1 MKGRSLLLDDV
12 EMSIWGEWQHENYIE
27 VKEKAIVTEDN
38 TEACLAE
45 KHNHHIKVDIVCC
58 QSSEKA
64 NTIIGCVYKQE
75 NFSPTSVPG
84 TRTTTA
90 TSKLMAHS
98 RGLMLQPGKSSEN
111 CEEKHSSTGK
121 KKKPVKS
128 KVSETQLIYLIQDTL
143 LKSLLMARRVGNG
156 LFSPGDKWQ
165 NSSR

>member
-1 MKGRSLLLDDV
+1 M
-12 EMSIWGEWQHENYIE
+12 
-27 VKEKAIVTEDN
+27 
-38 TEACLAE
+38 
-45 KHNHHIKVDIVCC
+45 CC
-58 QSSEKA
+58 QSSEKP

-156 LFSPGDKWQ
+156 LFSPGDK
-165 NSSR
+165 